1 MSHEQPVQAQRAELK
16 RFQQGIDIWV
26 GPGGVSVKTGRRVG
40 VLGGRSSLC
49 KDRVLKGPVESTRQT
64 VPRAR
69 GWGDAGGKPA
79 SRKSVEWPEKQ
90 D

>member
-1 MSHEQPVQAQRAELK
+1 M
-16 RFQQGIDIWV
+16 
-26 GPGGVSVKTGRRVG
+26 SVKTGRRVG

-49 KDRVLKGPVESTRQT
+49 KDRVLKGPVESTRQM

-79 SRKSVEWPEKQ
+79 SRKSVERPEKQ